1 MRLNRNPAAQILYD
15 ITPQNRLL
23 TAELLSQVS
32 TTVDVR
38 FSMSGDRRDDRGVLF
53 DLRWEMSQ
61 EKQAE
66 QHEKGID
73 IPLDR
78 INPDTLLNMV
88 KEFVSREWADL
99 QDSGC
104 TLDDKIGQV
113 MQQLRDNKAKV
124 VYDLTTETWN
134 IVACR

>member
-1 MRLNRNPAAQILYD
+1 
-15 ITPQNRLL
+15 
-23 TAELLSQVS
+23 
-32 TTVDVR
+32 
-38 FSMSGDRRDDRGVLF
+38 MSGYRRDDRDVPL

-61 EKQAE
+61 EKQDE
-66 QHEKGID
+66 QHERGID

-78 INPDTLLNMV
+78 INPETLLNMV
-88 KEFVSREWADL
+88 NEFVSREWADL
-99 QDSGC
+99 QDSSC

-113 MQQLRDNKAKV
+113 MQQLQDNKAKV